1 MSRSSAFFDGRRK
14 MWGRLISGPNLSGRP
29 ALRQQRVEPVGNI
42 IAVLVVEMA
51 VPVERERHRRK
62 ED

>member
-1 MSRSSAFFDGRRK
+1 

-42 IAVLVVEMA
+42 IAVLVGEMA